1 MYAEQYIDKVAGLLD
16 EFRGQSEQVM
26 AAAEAVADRL
36 AAGGRMHHFD
46 TGHMKEEPIRRAG
59 GFLALHHLE
68 LKFEVEHLLPA
79 GREAERGPMQQRY
92 FYDREELAPLLIEKS
107 HIQSGDVLIQ
117 VSNSGK
123 EPFTVGVAVEAK
135 AKGAL
140 VIGLTSVAFSEA
152 LDPCHSSGKKLYEVA
167 DLIIDMGS
175 PFGDAVVDVEGL
187 ETPVGATS
195 GVMTAVSLWA
205 LMSEIAGSCA
215 RRGLSPSIYRSV
227 NLPGGFEHNREME
240 RAYGATGL

>member
-1 MYAEQYIDKVAGLLD
+1 MYAQQYIEEIEGLL
-16 EFRGQSEQVM
+16 EQFKGQSEAI
-26 AAAEAVADRL
+26 AAAANATADRL
-36 AAGGRMHHFD
+36 KAGARMHHFD

-68 LKFEVEHLLPA
+68 LKFEVEHALPA
-79 GREAERGPMQQRY
+79 GRSAERGPMQQRY
-92 FYDREELAPLLIEKS
+92 FYDREELAPLLVEKS

-135 AKGAL
+135 ARGAM
-140 VIGLTSVAFSEA
+140 VIGLTSVEFSKG
-152 LDPCHSSGKKLYEVA
+152 LKSGHSSGKRLFEVA
-167 DLIIDMGS
+167 EHVIDMSS

-187 ETPVGATS
+187 DTPVGASS
-195 GVMTAVSLWA
+195 GVMTGVALWA
-205 LMSEIAGSCA
+205 LMSEIAGACTSL
-215 RRGLSPSIYRSV
+215 GLKPSIYRSV

-240 RAYGATGL
+240 KAYDSTGL